1 VNQPKPSEN
10 TLGNTA
16 LFILSFLIVA
26 GAFFAIASRSSS
38 NLLNFARSSPI
49 ILGSIGAVIAATRR
63 FLSRKR
69 RGDRSLFYII
79 VSDFTFDNYATLS
92 ILSFV
97 YALVQGS
104 CFGLAT
110 GFTLTAVVF
119 QMNGITSAEN
129 PAPIIGILIS
139 LLTIFVIR
147 LAIEGYTVVY
157 RTAQDAGAFFRG
169 RGRDVDP

>member
-1 VNQPKPSEN
+1 VIQPKPRES
-10 TLGNTA
+10 TLGTAA
-16 LFILSFLIVA
+16 LFILSFLIIV
-26 GAFFAIASRSSS
+26 GAFFVIASRSSS

-49 ILGSIGAVIAATRR
+49 ILGIIGAVIAIIRR
-63 FLSRKR
+63 FLSRRR

-92 ILSFV
+92 ILSFL
-97 YALVQGS
+97 YAVVQGA

-110 GFTLTAVVF
+110 GFTLTAVVS
-119 QMNGITSAEN
+119 QMNGIGSAEN

-147 LAIEGYTVVY
+147 LLIEGYTIVY
-157 RTAQDAGAFFRG
+157 RTAQDAGTFFRKQ
-169 RGRDVDP
+169 DQSENP

>member
-1 VNQPKPSEN
+1 MES
-10 TLGNTA
+10 TLRTA
-16 LFILSFLIVA
+16 ARFIILSFLIVV
-26 GAFFAIASRSSS
+26 GAFSVIASRSSS
-38 NLLNFARSSPI
+38 DLVNFARSSPI
-49 ILGSIGAVIAATRR
+49 ILGIIGAVIAIIRR
-63 FLSRKR
+63 FFSRRR

-92 ILSFV
+92 ILSFL
-97 YALVQGS
+97 YAVVQGA

-110 GFTLTAVVF
+110 GFTLTAVVS
-119 QMNGITSAEN
+119 QMNGIGSAEN

-147 LAIEGYTVVY
+147 LVIEGYTIVY

-169 RGRDVDP
+169 KGRKADP